1 MFDDHIIKKIIKGQ
15 KEKVKN
21 EKEKIETV
29 SCCSQDAGAD
39 FLRTQGYVSSC
50 VSSRKTVTYCD
61 LNVIK
66 KMADISVVPHP
77 LCPLGT
83 LLKGV
88 EALLYPCFGGHVFL
102 FCHFLKKNRLIKI
115 YLVFAQ

>member
-1 MFDDHIIKKIIKGQ
+1 MGNGVLVGVI
-15 KEKVKN
+15 
-21 EKEKIETV
+21 
-29 SCCSQDAGAD
+29 
-39 FLRTQGYVSSC
+39 SSDVEC
-50 VSSRKTVTYCD
+50 P
-61 LNVIK
+61 LVILWGTPTGDRHT
-66 KMADISVVPHP
+66 DISVVPHP

-102 FCHFLKKNRLIKI
+102 FCHFLKKNRLIKM